1 MIIVEYRN
9 TSDIDVKFANG
20 AVKSHVLYQN
30 FKADPVKNLLS
41 NRRISQGSHPCV
53 KKINKK

>member
-41 NRRISQGSHPCV
+41 NRRSGRG
-53 KKINKK
+53 KLL